1 MLRTGGKSHEQP
13 HTVPHCQLS
22 GPQPAERQA
31 GHKAIALGQP
41 IPRGREAA
49 DADEAVALFRDHLQR
64 HPALV
69 ELAQRELSGF
79 DLGCT
84 CPLDQPC
91 HADVWLEVA
100 NQAQP
105 P

>member
-1 MLRTGGKSHEQP
+1 MSNPQRFRIANYLDCNPPNGKRVTRPSRWGNP
-13 HTVPHCQLS
+13 YRV
-22 GPQPAERQA
+22 G
-31 GHKAIALGQP
+31 K
-41 IPRGREAA
+41 EAA

-79 DLGCT
+79 HLGCT

-91 HADVWLEVA
+91 HADVWLKVA
-100 NQAQP
+100 NQEQP